1 MADCSRGTSLSTLV
15 VNWSTERSE
24 MLEAILDLRIE
35 ESARVRNEYQR
46 EKWCGADLVN
56 KFWRRS

>member
-1 MADCSRGTSLSTLV
+1 
-15 VNWSTERSE
+15 

-35 ESARVRNEYQR
+35 ESAKVRNEYQR